1 MSESDQNKVCCR
13 LTRTMIMLDPDAIV
27 VSWKM
32 CVRNGGLRCART
44 EGQDACSLLGVKEK
58 CRSCSQDD

>member
-1 MSESDQNKVCCR
+1 
-13 LTRTMIMLDPDAIV
+13 MLDPDAIV

>member
-1 MSESDQNKVCCR
+1 MSESDQNKICWL
-13 LTRTMIMLDPDAIV
+13 LTATMIRLDPDAIV

-32 CVRNGGLRCART
+32 CVRNGGLSCVRT

-58 CRSCSQDD
+58 CRSYSQDD

>member
-1 MSESDQNKVCCR
+1 MSEPDQNKVCCL
-13 LTRTMIMLDPDAIV
+13 LTRTMIRLDPAAVV

-32 CVRNGGLRCART
+32 RVRNGGLSCLRT

-58 CRSCSQDD
+58 CRSYSQDD